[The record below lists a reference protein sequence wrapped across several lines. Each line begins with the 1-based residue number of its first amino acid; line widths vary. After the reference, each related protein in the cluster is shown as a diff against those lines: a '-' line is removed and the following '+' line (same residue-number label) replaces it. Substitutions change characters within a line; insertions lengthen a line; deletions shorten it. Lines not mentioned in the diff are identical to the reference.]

1 MHRFEE
7 EFAKFTGASAA
18 LAVSSG
24 TDAMLVGLAAL
35 GIRPGDQVI
44 TTALTFCSTVHVIEQ
59 LGARPMLVDVEPDTL
74 NINPELV
81 ERAITPHTRALMPV
95 HLYGHP
101 CEMDPIM
108 EVARQHNLS
117 VVEDAAHAASALYKT
132 RKIGSIGTATAF
144 SFYATKNLTTAE
156 GDMLT
161 GAPDLIKEARLWSL
175 HGMTTTPTSV
185 TAQRDPGTTRWPF
198 PVSSAI

>member
-1 MHRFEE
+1 VHRFEE

-95 HLYGHP
+95 HGSHHGG
-101 CEMDPIM
+101 C
-108 EVARQHNLS
+108 Q
-117 VVEDAAHAASALYKT
+117 AA
-132 RKIGSIGTATAF
+132 
-144 SFYATKNLTTAE
+144 
-156 GDMLT
+156 
-161 GAPDLIKEARLWSL
+161 
-175 HGMTTTPTSV
+175 
-185 TAQRDPGTTRWPF
+185 
-198 PVSSAI
+198 